1 MNIFELIISEP
12 QSYQQSDFA
21 NQQNNWR
28 LFKLNIAALFAAK
41 GSEVDQLMVK
51 SKDFWAGV
59 KRSSPELVP
68 IMIEYYMSKTPF
80 DLDEL

>member
-21 NQQNNWR
+21 SQQNNWR

-41 GSEVDQLMVK
+41 SSEVEQFMAK

-59 KRSSPELVP
+59 KKSSQELVP
-68 IMIEYYMSKTPF
+68 IMIEYYMSKPPF
-80 DLDEL
+80 YLDEL